1 MDLSPAAKT
10 NSSYGISYY
19 TTDGKQWSL
28 SDFKPPP
35 QASAGQ
41 TDVWMVRLYDRPR
54 WSGIKGSV

>member
-41 TDVWMVRLYDRPR
+41 TDVWMVRLYDQVV
-54 WSGIKGSV
+54 WY